1 MNEPASV
8 PSRLYSSVSPVSAS
22 LAAGMAPPT
31 SVSAALFSAT
41 SRSAVGS
48 SNTGALL
55 VRGGAASSSSRV
67 SVRFAG
73 AVTLVADTVPETVT
87 VLSAASTSLSTPV
100 IVTEP
105 VLVVAFSAKLRTR
118 LALRRK
124 SAATAGDT
132 AAAATVTVKAAAEA
146 GDTVA
151 VTVLTPPSSPIE
163 PADSARVTVGVVVS
177 LSVTVTATP
186 AIVMPL

>member
-1 MNEPASV
+1 MSCSV
-8 PSRLYSSVSPVSAS
+8 TVSAV
-22 LAAGMAPPT
+22 ADTVTP
-31 SVSAALFSAT
+31 
-41 SRSAVGS
+41 
-48 SNTGALL
+48 
-55 VRGGAASSSSRV
+55 AASSSSRV

-105 VLVVAFSAKLRTR
+105 VLVVAFSAKLRTWF
-118 LALRRK
+118 ALRRK

-151 VTVLTPPSSPIE
+151 VTVLTPPFSPIE
-163 PADSARVTVGVVVS
+163 SADSTRVTVGVVVS

>member
-1 MNEPASV
+1 M
-8 PSRLYSSVSPVSAS
+8 S
-22 LAAGMAPPT
+22 L
-31 SVSAALFSAT
+31 SSAATVSTVLTFSST
-41 SRSAVGS
+41 SNSANVMKD
-48 SNTGALL
+48 
-55 VRGGAASSSSRV
+55 GGAFVASSSSRV

-73 AVTLVADTVPETVT
+73 AVTPVADTVPETVT

-100 IVTEP
+100 IVTVP

-118 LALRRK
+118 FALRRK

-151 VTVLTPPSSPIE
+151 VTVLTPPFSPIE
-163 PADSARVTVGVVVS
+163 PSDSARVTAGVVVS

-186 AIVMPL
+186 AIAMPL